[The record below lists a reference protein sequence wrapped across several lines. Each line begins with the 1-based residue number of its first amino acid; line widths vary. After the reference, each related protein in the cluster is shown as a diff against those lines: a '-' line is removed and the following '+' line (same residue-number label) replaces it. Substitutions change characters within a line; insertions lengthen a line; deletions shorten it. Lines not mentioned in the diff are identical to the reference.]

1 MAATVIAGDATG
13 IFRTLTIDKGS
24 SSGLRKDMAVIAP
37 EGVVGRIVEPPSL
50 YAAKVQLLI
59 DKEAGAG
66 AIIERS
72 GVGGVVVGQDRDGE
86 PPLDLQFVSNLSD
99 AKVGDRLVTSGLD
112 SIFPRGIAIGT
123 LVKVEKGVGLYK
135 RIAVAPAVDFA
146 EVGVVLVVLDP
157 PQTIGP
163 SPTGGA
169 PATAGD
175 GDPAGDARGAPG
187 HASGGA
193 WRRDGAGQAAR
204 RRQPSDPARARPTGP
219 APDAAASGR
228 DAAHPRT
235 DRFGAPTPPQTA
247 GPETSA
253 GPDACAARDAAGR
266 ARTVAAAAGEAAM
279 KGATVGLA
287 IIVALALQT
296 SPVFGRH
303 GTGVDLVLVVVVWTA
318 LQFGPAAGLM
328 TGAAAGLAQDVLSA
342 GIIGVGGF
350 AKTLV
355 GFGAGAVGS
364 QFIVANAP
372 TRFVVLV
379 IGAVVNELVFLGLYA
394 AIERRGFDMPWRQA
408 GARALAT
415 AVVGI
420 VLMMASKAMAAFLT
434 RRRLRRGY

>member
-1 MAATVIAGDATG
+1 M
-13 IFRTLTIDKGS
+13 TIDKGS
-24 SSGLRKDMAVIAP
+24 SSGLRKDMAVISPA
-37 EGVVGRIVEPPSL
+37 GVVGRIVEPPPL

-86 PPLDLQFVSNLSD
+86 PPLELQFVSNLSD

-112 SIFPRGIAIGT
+112 GIFPRGITIGT
-123 LVKVEKGVGLYK
+123 LAKVEKGVGLYK
-135 RIAVAPAVDFA
+135 RIAVTPAVDFA
-146 EVGVVLVVLDP
+146 EVGAVLVVLDP
-157 PQTIGP
+157 PQTTGP

-169 PATAGD
+169 PATAGTASVP
-175 GDPAGDARGAPG
+175 GRGRRPRRARPRLRPRPAPPRRRRARRPRGPR
-187 HASGGA
+187 S
-193 WRRDGAGQAAR
+193 RAR
-204 RRQPSDPARARPTGP
+204 RRRVRPRRGPPPRRPSRRRPDG
-219 APDAAASGR
+219 DAVA
-228 DAAHPRT
+228 DA
-235 DRFGAPTPPQTA
+235 G
-247 GPETSA
+247 
-253 GPDACAARDAAGR
+253 ACAAADAGNR
-266 ARTVAAAAGEAAM
+266 ARTVAPAAGEAPM

-287 IIVALALQT
+287 IIAALALQT
-296 SPVFGRH
+296 SPFFGRN
-303 GTGVDLVLVVVVWTA
+303 GAGIDLVLVVVVWAA
-318 LQFGPAAGLM
+318 LQFGPAAGLL

-350 AKTLV
+350 SKTLV

-379 IGAVVNELVFLGLYA
+379 IGAVLNELVFLGLYA
-394 AIERRGFDMPWRQA
+394 AIEQRGFDMPWRQA

-420 VLMMASKAMAAFLT
+420 VLMIASNAIPAFLT